1 MNTINLSLLL
11 SLSTILIFTVSVSD
25 SFADVI
31 SPKKQ
36 SLLNFSP
43 DDIVC
48 KEDLVK
54 LFKSSNGNAACVGPS
69 SAAKLV
75 EFGWAF
81 PLDDDMKS
89 EITTKKSTPA
99 GTIHSLKT
107 LKQVGAS
114 GKLDSTPRINAYN
127 YVFEACAEQ
136 KNIRAPEVVIT
147 TDSETKSIKLA
158 SMLKSG
164 QCRTTSSVVKANDP
178 QSISAVLLNKG
189 GITKAINDM
198 ESNLNDLIMQLG
210 QEKKLF
216 AESAGDSKKTS
227 EITQRITDLK
237 KQINT
242 QRYEL
247 QKYNLF
253 LFSDAKKPTPMPALK
268 SLTGK
273 TIDGLSSDI
282 ISITKQVSQPKES
295 ERITNYN
302 VVFEACTGSQIVKI
316 PIVTITSDQE
326 FKDVEIAE
334 KISPNSCQMSVGKI
348 FAKDSQSIKVT
359 ISSKQYVS
367 SKISEIETSITELQQ
382 ELDLANKSLEKLL
395 TSNLAEPDL
404 SKEVTK
410 TTNMISDLR
419 SKILVKKSEIAS
431 IMLQAYGK

>member
-1 MNTINLSLLL
+1 MNTINLVLLL
-11 SLSTILIFTVSVSD
+11 SLSTILISTVSVSD

-36 SLLNFSP
+36 SALNFSP
-43 DDIVC
+43 EDIVC

-54 LFKSSNGNAACVGPS
+54 LFKSSNGNAACVVPS
-69 SAAKLV
+69 SAAKLA
-75 EFGWAF
+75 EFGWTS
-81 PLDDDMKS
+81 PLSDEIKS
-89 EITTKKSTPA
+89 EIMTKKEIPA
-99 GTIHSLKT
+99 GTIHALKT
-107 LKQVGAS
+107 LNQVGAS

-127 YVFEACAEQ
+127 YVFEVCAGQ
-136 KNIRAPEVVIT
+136 KNVRAPEVVIT

-189 GITKAINDM
+189 GITKTINDL
-198 ESNLNDLIMQLG
+198 ESKLNDLIIQLN
-210 QEKKLF
+210 QEKKSF
-216 AESAGDSKKTS
+216 ADSAGDSKKTS

-237 KQINT
+237 KQINN

-253 LFSDAKKPTPMPALK
+253 LFSDAKNPSKMPSLK

-273 TIDGLSSDI
+273 AIDGLSSDI

-295 ERITNYN
+295 ERILNYN
-302 VVFEACTGSQIVKI
+302 VMFEACTGAQIVKI
-316 PIVTITSDQE
+316 PIVTISSDQE
-326 FKDVEIAE
+326 SKDVEIAE

-348 FAKDSQSIKVT
+348 FAKDPQSIKVT
-359 ISSKQYVS
+359 ISSKQFVS
-367 SKISEIETSITELQQ
+367 SKISEIEASITELQQ
-382 ELDLANKSLEKLL
+382 QLDLANKSLENLL
-395 TSNLAEPDL
+395 TTNLADSEL

-410 TTNMISDLR
+410 TTATISDLR
-419 SKILVKKSEIAS
+419 SKILAHKSEIAS
-431 IMLQAYGK
+431 IMLQEYGK